1 MARLD
6 GIDFRQTAVLTSSQP
21 LLRPQGLE
29 WRKCEEALTKP
40 CGHVKPVM
48 IARAGGLDQGN
59 IILNLADVA
68 ESLPKGQALYLAG
81 SAINSVQDASGQPDA
96 KLGAQAMREAVNLW
110 RRGQAPVDVRDPA
123 GHVRALY
130 DLARANR
137 LAALT
142 TALEQRYGLR

>member
-1 MARLD
+1 
-6 GIDFRQTAVLTSSQP
+6 
-21 LLRPQGLE
+21 
-29 WRKCEEALTKP
+29 
-40 CGHVKPVM
+40 
-48 IARAGGLDQGN
+48 LDQGN

-96 KLGAQAMREAVNLW
+96 KLGALAMREAVNLW
-110 RRGQAPVDVRDPA
+110 RRGRAPVDVRDPA

-130 DLARANR
+130 DLARANH